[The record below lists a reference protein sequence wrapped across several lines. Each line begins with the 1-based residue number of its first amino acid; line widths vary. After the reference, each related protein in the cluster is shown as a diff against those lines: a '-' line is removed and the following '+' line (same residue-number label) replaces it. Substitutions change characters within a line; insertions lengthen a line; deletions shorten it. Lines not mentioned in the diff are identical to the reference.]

1 MFKIFLWKSTKYSV
15 DLDHKICCKKRKT
28 STLIRRGNQIQMS
41 RFVNTRVLNT
51 KRSKDIGEIGRNNQ
65 VKDADWKSK
74 NNKIIKPVLMTYL
87 NCWELNY
94 W

>member
-1 MFKIFLWKSTKYSV
+1 MFKILLWKSTKYSV

-28 STLIRRGNQIQMS
+28 LIRRENHIQMS
-41 RFVNTRVLNT
+41 RFVNTWELNT

-87 NCWELNY
+87 NCGELNC